1 MMKNLIFKILVWTLT
16 CLNTYQIFGQ
26 GCPTYTNSLPIRTG
40 YNYQNGS
47 IYSKNVGITDP
58 NWIIVK
64 DYLNYTSEP
73 RQAFVS
79 DFNNNTNCFNNLNN
93 PYNSESISPLTN
105 FCQLGSIANKPFTY
119 EFRFCLSAINNLN
132 LNINICVDDSA
143 KVFLN
148 GAYIGGLIS
157 ASWNNSNNNISVN
170 NQNLF
175 LIGNNVITVEV
186 VDIGISCTGMQVE
199 GQLTSGSNSIFY
211 PTCNGSNTN
220 LLFNDNSY
228 AISSIPV
235 FNVCTNQKV
244 NLGVSNN
251 TYSWAWDFGDATA
264 DNGVSVNHVYTTP
277 GNYKVTVY
285 PQTTA
290 CFLLNPITFNIN
302 VADCPLPQCDKC
314 ISSFAPTPGDYIVSC
329 WVKEDRTSPVTTYSN
344 TGIKLTF
351 NGDPIV
357 YGPYFPNVTKNK
369 IIEGWQR
376 IEEKF
381 TVPPGATD
389 LKIALVN
396 NSSSTSSPVDSYF
409 DDIRIFPLDGSMKSY
424 VYDPINLRLVAE
436 LDENNYA
443 TIYEYD
449 EEGKLIRVKKETE
462 KGIMTIKETRSA
474 KRKQ

>member
-1 MMKNLIFKILVWTLT
+1 MMNNMLNKIWVILVL
-16 CLNTYQIFGQ
+16 LSSSNLFGQ
-26 GCPTYTNSLPIRTG
+26 SCPTYTNSLPISTG
-40 YNYQNGS
+40 YNYQNGLYFS
-47 IYSKNVGITDP
+47 NGSNDPSYIITA
-58 NWIIVK
+58 
-64 DYLNYTSEP
+64 DYVNSTSEP
-73 RQAFVS
+73 RQTIVTYTPIQANN
-79 DFNNNTNCFNNLNN
+79 FNYTYVVAPYYNTASTAQTL
-93 PYNSESISPLTN
+93 L
-105 FCQLGSIANKPFTY
+105 PFTIEY
-119 EFRFCLSAINNLN
+119 KFCLSQINNLN
-132 LNINICVDDSA
+132 LNLFVAGDDLV
-143 KVFLN
+143 KVYLN
-148 GAYIGGLIS
+148 GNLLNGSINVNGSLV
-157 ASWNNSNNNISVN
+157 SVT
-170 NQNLF
+170 NQSF
-175 LIGNNVITVEV
+175 FSIGNNVIKFELYDVGFSVNWLYVNGT
-186 VDIGISCTGMQVE
+186 
-199 GQLTSGSNSIFY
+199 LTSNSNSIFY

-220 LLFNDNSY
+220 LLYNDNAYPISNIP
-228 AISSIPV
+228 AI
-235 FNVCTNQKV
+235 NVCTNQKV

-251 TYSWAWDFGDATA
+251 TYSWSWDFGDATA
-264 DNGVSVNHVYTTP
+264 DNGVSVSHIYTAP

-285 PQTTA
+285 PQTSA

-302 VADCPLPQCDKC
+302 VTDCPLPQCDKC

-329 WVKEDRTSPVTTYSN
+329 WVKEDRTSPVTTYAN
-344 TGIKLTF
+344 TGIKLSF
-351 NGDPIV
+351 NGDPIM
-357 YGPYFPNVTKNK
+357 YGPFFPNVSKNK